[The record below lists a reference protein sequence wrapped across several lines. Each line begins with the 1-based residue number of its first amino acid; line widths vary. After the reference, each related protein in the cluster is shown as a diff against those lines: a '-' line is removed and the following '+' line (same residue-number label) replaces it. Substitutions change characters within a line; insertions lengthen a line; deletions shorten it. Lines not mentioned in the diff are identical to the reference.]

1 MAKVH
6 IISKQDITNHFALGV
21 PHHVP
26 PLADGS
32 VRACPRQLS
41 VTLNSCTY
49 ARLGTLLQWWE
60 AYPVPPTLPAP
71 YNDTGK
77 WGIVPSWG
85 YGEVLQSRNPDIPKG
100 TLLYG
105 FWPTSSL
112 PVDLELQ
119 PTHADG
125 HFAETSPHRQAL
137 LPMYNQYDRVTD
149 TRSPSEEL
157 QVSNANILAVWAA
170 GYFLAKYSFPPC
182 ASRRRAIHPL
192 GEGRDWTERDADLSS
207 TLVVNLAA
215 SSKTARGFSWAL
227 SHRDCSTNS
236 PLAVLE
242 VTSCSAA
249 LQPTTTTNKRPA
261 YKTMTVNYDELSS
274 EMTINWITKLRSKR
288 IMVADFGAPC
298 GVMQRFHDTIHSS
311 PSAAPSTLDYIG
323 IGSTAGD
330 SLKTADTRTRMLR
343 LETSALMMPCLSRS
357 WSPCSRIEEAA
368 STSEG

>member
-6 IISKQDITNHFALGV
+6 IISKQDIANHFTLGV
-21 PHHVP
+21 THRAP

-32 VRACPRQLS
+32 VRACSKLLS
-41 VTLNSCTY
+41 VTLNSRTY
-49 ARLGTLLQWWE
+49 ARLGTLLQWWD
-60 AYPVPPTLPAP
+60 AYPVPLNLPAP
-71 YNDTGK
+71 YNDTRK
-77 WGIVPSWG
+77 WGVVPSWG
-85 YGEVLQSRNPDIPKG
+85 YGEVLESRNPGIPKG

-112 PVDLELQ
+112 PVDLQLQ

-125 HFAETSPHRQAL
+125 HFAETSPHRQTL
-137 LPMYNQYDRVTD
+137 LPMYNQYHQVTD

-157 QVSNANILAVWAA
+157 QASNANILAVWAA

-192 GEGRDWTERDADLSS
+192 GEGHDWTERDADLSS

-227 SHRDCSTNS
+227 SHRHGSTNA

-242 VTSCSAA
+242 VTSFSEA
-249 LQPTTTTNKRPA
+249 LQPTTTLDKRPA
-261 YKTMTVNYDELSS
+261 YKAMTVSYDDLSS
-274 EMTINWITKLRSKR
+274 DMTINWITKLKPKR
-288 IMVADFGAPC
+288 IMIADFGAPC
-298 GVMQRFHDTIHSS
+298 GALQRFHDTIRAS

-323 IGSTAGD
+323 IGSTSG

-343 LETSALMMPCLSRS
+343 LETSALTMPLLSRS
-357 WSPCSRIEEAA
+357 WSPCSRIGEAA